1 MKQPAKRWF
10 LTLGLFSVLAS
21 ACLPLV
27 AAGEL
32 GLSGLA
38 MHRETGRDI
47 YVGALRSEQA
57 LVQVADIANAS
68 GVREMEFRIVARR
81 TSMRSLLGGILL
93 QAEVATGAAP
103 SAATVD
109 FANAIMGSV
118 QGSLYTND
126 SFTLRS
132 EGDVVAL
139 VDGHEVARSPS
150 PVVFDYFLAG
160 WIDERGASTA
170 FRDSLLA
177 TDIDID
183 LRATYAS
190 LKPSADRLAA
200 VNAWGGAAAT
210 GSEPEPEPKPK
221 PKPKPKPETVPAPA
235 PQQQVAAA
243 TAAQPA
249 AAEPA
254 PTPAKQAATQPA
266 LAEAVKPVPAA
277 VVAATEAAAASAPVQ
292 AASTPSIAMAQPK
305 PVISPEPAPA
315 VALAAETAPAD
326 PNDITRL
333 SIIEYSQRLAAF
345 NSMVFRMVNLE
356 IRYPRAAIRRNIQ
369 GELELDV
376 VLDAQGALLDV
387 AVARSSGH
395 GMLDDSAL
403 KAAREAFEDPLA
415 DPLDKVAI
423 AEYSGDGQRLVIPV
437 PVNFV
442 LTE

>member
-1 MKQPAKRWF
+1 MKQPVKRWF

-21 ACLPLV
+21 ACQSVV
-27 AAGEL
+27 AADD
-32 GLSGLA
+32 LSLAGLA

-47 YVGALRSEQA
+47 YLGALRSEQA
-57 LVQVADIANAS
+57 LVRVADIANAS

-81 TSMRSLLGGILL
+81 TSIRSLLGGILL
-93 QAEVATGAAP
+93 QAEVASGAAP
-103 SAATVD
+103 PAATVD
-109 FANAIMGSV
+109 FANAIMGVV

-132 EGDVVAL
+132 DSDQLIAL
-139 VDGHEVARSPS
+139 VNGREMASSAAPG
-150 PVVFDYFLAG
+150 VFTYFLSG

-177 TDIDID
+177 DDIDID
-183 LRATYAS
+183 LRATYSS
-190 LKPSADRLAA
+190 LKPSAERIAA
-200 VNAWGGAAAT
+200 VSAWGVAEEAQPEPAAA
-210 GSEPEPEPKPK
+210 
-221 PKPKPKPETVPAPA
+221 PAPAA
-235 PQQQVAAA
+235 PQQQMAAAAEPVKTAEEEA
-243 TAAQPA
+243 TAAQ
-249 AAEPA
+249 AEA
-254 PTPAKQAATQPA
+254 PAKPA
-266 LAEAVKPVPAA
+266 LAEAVKPVPAD
-277 VVAATEAAAASAPVQ
+277 VVAATEAAAATAPVE

-305 PVISPEPAPA
+305 PVIKAEPEPAA
-315 VALAAETAPAD
+315 TLARETAPAD
-326 PNDITRL
+326 PNDITGL

-356 IRYPRAAIRRNIQ
+356 IRYPRAAIRRSIQ

-387 AVARSSGH
+387 NIGRTSGH

-403 KAAREAFEDPLA
+403 KAAREAFEQPLA
-415 DPLDKVAI
+415 DPVDKVAV
-423 AEYSGDGQRLVIPV
+423 AEYSGDGRRLVIPV